1 MTGSGACPTHHHHH
15 EHSDREPAVIPAR
28 RRAFVFDMDGVMYQG
43 GQLIDGAAEAVA
55 TVRNLGLPLFFVTNN
70 SREAPVELAAK
81 LQQMGV
87 DAGPEE
93 IISAVVATVEYLNR
107 LDPKPDSV
115 LVLGGVGL
123 AANIEA
129 AGFQLASF
137 DDDEP
142 VDVVVA
148 GCDFGLTYDRL
159 SRATRG
165 LVVHD
170 AAFIAV
176 NRDSLLPTA
185 NGPMPGAGAIVGA
198 LTAATGIEPL
208 VVGKPS
214 PHLFSLAA
222 ERSGVPAEDLV
233 ILGDLL
239 DADIAG
245 ANAIGATGVLVLTGS
260 TPRKAAE
267 AAEGE
272 LRPDLVIDNLN
283 QLPYDLLLAP

>member
-1 MTGSGACPTHHHHH
+1 MTVTGERNAHHH
-15 EHSDREPAVIPAR
+15 ERSDRETAVMPAR
-28 RRAFVFDMDGVMYQG
+28 RRAFVFDMDGVMYRG
-43 GQLIDGAAEAVA
+43 GELIDGAAEAVA
-55 TVRNLGLPLFFVTNN
+55 TVRALGLPLFFVTNN
-70 SREAPVELAAK
+70 SRETPVELAAK

-93 IISAVVATVEYLNR
+93 IISAVVATVEYLGR
-107 LDPKPDSV
+107 LDPTPRSV

-123 AANIEA
+123 ATQIEA
-129 AGFQLASF
+129 AGFPLAGF

-159 SRATRG
+159 ARATRG
-165 LVVHD
+165 LVMD
-170 AAFIAV
+170 QATFIAV
-176 NRDSLLPTA
+176 NQDSLLPMS

-214 PHLFSLAA
+214 PHLFNLAA

-233 ILGDLL
+233 IVGDLL

-260 TPRKAAE
+260 TTRAA
-267 AAEGE
+267 AAAAAGA
-272 LRPDLVIDNLN
+272 LRPDLVIDNLY
-283 QLPYDLLLAP
+283 QLPYDNLLAP

>member
-1 MTGSGACPTHHHHH
+1 MTVSGARDTRHHH
-15 EHSDREPAVIPAR
+15 EHSDRDSAVTPTR
-28 RRAFVFDMDGVMYQG
+28 RRAFVFDMDGVMYRG
-43 GQLIDGAAEAVA
+43 GELIDGAVEALA
-55 TVRNLGLPLFFVTNN
+55 AVRSLGLPLFFVTNN
-70 SREAPVELAAK
+70 SRETPVELAAK

-93 IISAVVATVEYLNR
+93 IISAVVATVEYLGQLEPTPR
-107 LDPKPDSV
+107 SV
-115 LVLGGVGL
+115 LVLGGAGL
-123 AANIEA
+123 AAQIGA
-129 AGFQLASF
+129 AGFPLASF

-142 VDVVVA
+142 VDVVVV

-159 SRATRG
+159 ARATRG
-165 LVVHD
+165 LVMHD
-170 AAFIAV
+170 AEFIAV
-176 NRDSLLPTA
+176 NQDSLLPMS

-198 LTAATGIEPL
+198 LTAATGLEPL

-214 PHLFSLAA
+214 PHLFNVVV
-222 ERSGVPAEDLV
+222 ERCGVPAHELV

-245 ANAIGATGVLVLTGS
+245 ANGIGATGVLVLTGS
-260 TPRKAAE
+260 TTRAAAE

-272 LRPDLVIDNLN
+272 LRPDLVIENLF

>member
-1 MTGSGACPTHHHHH
+1 MTVSGACDTRHHHQ
-15 EHSDREPAVIPAR
+15 HSDREPAVTPAR
-28 RRAFVFDMDGVMYQG
+28 RRAFVFDMDGVMYRG

-70 SREAPVELAAK
+70 SRETPVELAAK

-87 DAGPEE
+87 DAGPDE
-93 IISAVVATVEYLNR
+93 IISAVVATVEYLR
-107 LDPKPDSV
+107 QLDPAPGSV
-115 LVLGGVGL
+115 LVLGGAGL
-123 AANIEA
+123 AAHIETS
-129 AGFQLASF
+129 GFPLASF

-165 LVVHD
+165 LVMHD
-170 AAFIAV
+170 AEFIAV
-176 NRDSLLPTA
+176 NQDSLLPMA

-214 PHLFSLAA
+214 PHLFNVAA
-222 ERSGVPAEDLV
+222 ERSGVTGKDLV

-245 ANAIGATGVLVLTGS
+245 ANAIGAMGVLVLTGS
-260 TPRKAAE
+260 TTRAAAE

-272 LRPDLVIDNLN
+272 LQPDLVIDNLY

>member
-1 MTGSGACPTHHHHH
+1 MTVSGACERRHHEH
-15 EHSDREPAVIPAR
+15 EHSDREPAVVPAR
-28 RRAFVFDMDGVMYQG
+28 RRAFVFDMDGVMYRG

-70 SREAPVELAAK
+70 SREAPLELAAK

-93 IISAVVATVEYLNR
+93 IISAVVATVEYLKR
-107 LDPKPDSV
+107 LDPSPDSV

-129 AGFQLASF
+129 AGFSLASF

-142 VDVVVA
+142 IDVVVA

-159 SRATRG
+159 ARATRG
-165 LVVHD
+165 LVMHD
-170 AAFIAV
+170 AAYIAV
-176 NRDSLLPTA
+176 NQDSLLPMS

-198 LTAATGIEPL
+198 LSAATGLEPL

-214 PHLFSLAA
+214 PHLFNLAA
-222 ERSGVPAEDLV
+222 ERSGVAPEDLV

-260 TPRKAAE
+260 TTRAAAE

-272 LRPDLVIDNLN
+272 LRPDLVVDNLF
-283 QLPYDLLLAP
+283 QLPYDLLLAA